1 MNIRRYYFPGQ
12 IVFITQVV
20 KDRTPI
26 FLDEDMVNLL
36 NNNLRYVKGKHS
48 FKMLAYVF
56 LPDHFHLLIQPNDK
70 SNFSQIMHSLK
81 SRFTRAYK
89 KKNNITDHLNLWQR
103 RFWDHII
110 RNEQDFE
117 NHFHYIHFNPIK
129 HGYVDLPQDWINSSY
144 QQWVK
149 RGVYTSTEIWQE
161 PESGVWGE

>member
-26 FLDEDMVNLL
+26 FLDDDMVKLL
-36 NNNLRYVKGKHS
+36 IYILRYVKVKHS
-48 FKMLAYVF
+48 FKMLAYVI

-81 SRFTRAYK
+81 SRFTRAFK
-89 KKNNITDHLNLWQR
+89 KKKNITDHLNLWQR

-149 RGVYTSTEIWQE
+149 RGVYTSNEIWQE
-161 PESGVWGE
+161 PENGVWGE